1 MMGNVILNRVNEK
14 LIPCGP
20 AQANGLT
27 AARLWCVAG
36 RPGSTDR
43 RIEPFDDGPTILMS
57 MKLTAMTSKTKTVTT
72 AVKTAD

>member
-1 MMGNVILNRVNEK
+1 VNEK
-14 LIPCGP
+14 LILCGP

-43 RIEPFDDGPTILMS
+43 APDDGPTMLTS
-57 MKLTAMTSKTKTVTT
+57 MMLTAMTSKSKTVTT
-72 AVKTAD
+72 AAKTAD